1 MTQRTQHDE
10 DREPVGDYGEA
21 LRREVP
27 FRDETGVLH
36 YPTMRSRPQPSFV
49 LDPLHR
55 FLLIGSLVA
64 SIGYTIWIIARIP
77 SMPAQVPMHFAA
89 DGSVDRYGSPWEI
102 LIPASILLATIIGL
116 AILSRYPRI
125 YNYGVGKVIAENI
138 QDHYKN
144 GVQMMIWAAF
154 SATVLHI
161 IALGSIAGDW
171 SITPAIWFGLA
182 LLLGSMTFFILRM
195 LRL

>member
-1 MTQRTQHDE
+1 MARSTQHDE
-10 DREPVGDYGEA
+10 GREPVGDYVEA
-21 LRREVP
+21 LRHDVP
-27 FRDETGVLH
+27 FRDGTGVLH

-55 FLLIGSLVA
+55 FLLIGSVVA
-64 SIGYTIWIIARIP
+64 ALGYTIWIIGRIP
-77 SMPAQVPMHFAA
+77 SMPAQIPLHFSA

-102 LIPASILLATIIGL
+102 LIPACILLATIIGL
-116 AILSRYPRI
+116 AILTRYPRI
-125 YNYGVGKVIAENI
+125 YNYGVGRVTEENI
-138 QDHYKN
+138 QAHYRN
-144 GVQMMIWAAF
+144 GVQMMIWATF

-161 IALGSIAGDW
+161 AALGSIAGDW
-171 SITPAIWFGLA
+171 SIIPGIWFGLG